1 MLAIVLARNDWR
13 EYDQIISL
21 YTLDLGKVDVLARGV
36 KKILSK
42 NSSFLEPGNIVE
54 AEVIPGKELSHLGSV
69 QPINASFGLKNKG
82 QILPALSFSLH
93 IFSCFA
99 THQEKD
105 ERLFKFLY
113 GWLGFLEHNPAA
125 PAVFLLDV
133 FVVRLLSVIG
143 FDIAAE
149 EKVGKE
155 IGKDLEL
162 IRDGNWDMEE
172 RLKFEGNEAQILH
185 NVVFQFCLYH
195 AQKRLDDWAKLA
207 YFSGKC

>member
-1 MLAIVLARNDWR
+1 M
-13 EYDQIISL
+13 YS
-21 YTLDLGKVDVLARGV
+21 
-36 KKILSK
+36 
-42 NSSFLEPGNIVE
+42 
-54 AEVIPGKELSHLGSV
+54 
-69 QPINASFGLKNKG
+69 
-82 QILPALSFSLH
+82 
-93 IFSCFA
+93 
-99 THQEKD
+99 
-105 ERLFKFLY
+105 
-113 GWLGFLEHNPAA
+113 WLGFLEHNPAA

-133 FVVRLLSVIG
+133 FVVRILSVIG

-155 IGKDLEL
+155 IRKDLEL
-162 IRDGNWDMEE
+162 IRDGNWDIVE